1 MNRRVLFPLGL
12 ALTML
17 MVPGCLPRD
26 RIPNPA
32 DVRSAPD
39 TGPGLDP
46 IFGQWEADKPTQLR
60 AQPTNGAAVIA
71 SVGAGQ
77 SVTTLGRVR
86 NSDWVAVKAGGSTAY
101 VRLHLLRL
109 KGSAPSGTRGTTTT
123 LAKPVDNAGPTIKAA
138 PRGKI
143 GAAPIPN

>member
-1 MNRRVLFPLGL
+1 MNRRALFPLVL
-12 ALTML
+12 ALTTL

-32 DVRSAPD
+32 DVRSAPNA
-39 TGPGLDP
+39 GPGLDP

-60 AQPTNGAAVIA
+60 AQPTNGSAVVA

-77 SVTTLGRVR
+77 AVTALGRVR

-109 KGSAPSGTRGTTTT
+109 KGSAPSGARGATTT
-123 LAKPVDNAGPTIKAA
+123 LAKPMDNAGPTIKAA
-138 PRGKI
+138 PRSKI
-143 GAAPIPN
+143 GAAPIAN